1 MAKTITRIPASVNR
15 YTAKPIAEKTKR
27 RVAGYAR
34 VSTEHE
40 EQATSYEAQMDYY
53 TNYITSRDDWV
64 FVGMYSDE
72 GITATNTKKREGFN
86 QMIEDAL
93 AGKIDLII
101 TKSVSR
107 FARNTVDSLTTVRE
121 LKEKGVEIY
130 FEMENIWTLDAKG
143 ELLITI
149 MSSLAQ
155 EESRSISENTTWGKR
170 KMFADGRASIG
181 FKHFLGYDRGPDGE
195 FIINEEQ
202 AVTVRYIYKRY
213 LEGYST
219 YKIACELTEMGVKTP
234 AGKDKWHPSSVMSI
248 LQNEKYKGD
257 ALLQKTFTKD
267 FLTHKLVVNNGE
279 VPQYYVEGHHEG
291 IVTADQFDQAQAEIL
306 RRKGMQKYSGVG
318 LFSSII
324 RCGECGSWY
333 GAKVWH
339 SNDKYRK
346 VIYRCNNKYSDGCK
360 CKTPHINE
368 DELKELFIKAANELF
383 SEREEILANTK
394 VMMEMVCETDSLD
407 RDLQDNITDLNI
419 ISEQMQ
425 VAIAE
430 NSRVALDQGE
440 YEKRY
445 AELTAR
451 YEKAKAGYDDIADQI
466 ESKKAKRE
474 LFKGFIRTLEKHDG
488 IIEEFDAGMWSSLV
502 QEVIVKAKDDVRLI
516 FKNGFEVRVPKNHAS
531 FEKSESGQ

>member
-53 TNYITSRDDWV
+53 TNYITSRDDWI

-130 FEMENIWTLDAKG
+130 FEKENIWTLDAKG

-291 IVTADQFDQAQAEIL
+291 IVTADQFDQVQAEIL
-306 RRKGMQKYSGVG
+306 RRKGMQKYSGIG

-407 RDLQDNITDLNI
+407 RDLQDSITELNI

-425 VAIAE
+425 IAIAE
-430 NSRVALDQGE
+430 NSRVALDQDE

-451 YEKAKAGYDDIADQI
+451 YEKAKAKYDDIAEQI

-474 LFKGFIRTLEKHDG
+474 LFKGFIRTLEKQDG
-488 IIEEFDAGMWSSLV
+488 LMEDFDAGIWSSLV
-502 QEVIVKAKDDVRLI
+502 QEVIVKTKDDIRFI
-516 FKNGFEVRVPKNHAS
+516 FKNGFEVRV
-531 FEKSESGQ
+531 